1 MEFISQQLVH
11 YQASEIENKVDHTYY
26 NPTHYVA
33 FSMQLKS
40 PACKGI
46 PLSTQAY
53 SITNLELS
61 LHNKNEDKKTPIQ
74 VHLGYHTH
82 YNSSRDCVLLV
93 K

>member
-1 MEFISQQLVH
+1 MSL
-11 YQASEIENKVDHTYY
+11 S
-26 NPTHYVA
+26 A
-33 FSMQLKS
+33 FSSNHQDT
-40 PACKGI
+40 
-46 PLSTQAY
+46 LSTQAY